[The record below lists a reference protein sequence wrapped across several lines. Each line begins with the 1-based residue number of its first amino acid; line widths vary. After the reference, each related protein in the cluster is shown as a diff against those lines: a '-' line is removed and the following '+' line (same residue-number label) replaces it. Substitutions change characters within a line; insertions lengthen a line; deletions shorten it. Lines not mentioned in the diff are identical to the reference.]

1 MEIQRLVVE
10 ESESALTVDFHSGL
24 TVCFHEN
31 PVVRHRYLT
40 DVLESLGPARAGV
53 HLELV
58 DTRRR
63 HLAVFRPRGGQ
74 QRVID
79 IDAGADVTARF
90 CDEDGRIDLL
100 GRLGLDS
107 QTAAGLLR
115 LGASQFNQPRPTP
128 YEQDLSAPPHDVP
141 IDLTGTSPANSL
153 SHTVVRR
160 VSTDTDP
167 DTEPNVY
174 RLATIDGTTLWTAA
188 LAARDAEVAMARA
201 RAHLPALDTEAV
213 RRFDQLSQVHAA
225 SIRSAAVHRPIE
237 RLGVVLAAGCI
248 GVGVSLLAVDARI
261 DDNGFTGR
269 LLVLLGLVAAGLTLV
284 DRLASHRSR
293 RHEQAMLHDLGARDF
308 TEVTRTAGPLAD
320 AWRRQAFLRAAY
332 ADQQASTHWRALAGD
347 ISAGWALRHRPA
359 IEATGLAPAPGT
371 GSPYP
376 APPRA
381 AAAPLT
387 TPAETSSAEAAQ
399 VLVDRL
405 VALHEVGGDRESLP
419 LLLDEPFAGLEGPE
433 LAEQLGTLLRLS
445 IAHQIVL
452 VTGDSFIRAW
462 AIDSEA
468 TNQVGV
474 VRLSRTPTSPA
485 GPASPGGAVVRDRP
499 RSPGVM
505 GDGDDSARARAAR
518 RF

>member
-58 DTRRR
+58 DSRGH

-90 CDEDGRIDLL
+90 CDKDGRIDLL

-115 LGASQFNQPRPTP
+115 LGASQFNLPRPTP
-128 YEQDLSAPPHDVP
+128 READSSPPPHDVP
-141 IDLTGTSPANSL
+141 IDLTGASPSNPP
-153 SHTVVRR
+153 SHTVARR
-160 VSTDTDP
+160 VTTDP
-167 DTEPNVY
+167 DPDVY
-174 RLATIDGTTLWTAA
+174 RLATIDGAVLWTAA

-201 RAHLPALDTEAV
+201 RAHLPALDAEAV

-225 SIRSAAVHRPIE
+225 SVRSAARHRPIE

-261 DDNGFTGR
+261 DDNGFTGQ

-381 AAAPLT
+381 AAAPLR
-387 TPAETSSAEAAQ
+387 TPAETSSTEAAQ

-419 LLLDEPFAGLEGPE
+419 LLLDEPFAGLDGPE

-452 VTGDSFIRAW
+452 VTGDPFIRAW
-462 AIDSEA
+462 AINSEA
-468 TNQVGV
+468 TNQVSF
-474 VRLSRTPTSPA
+474 VRLSRMPTSPA

-505 GDGDDSARARAAR
+505 GDGDDPSRARASR
-518 RF
+518 RY

>member
-10 ESESALTVDFHSGL
+10 ESESVLTVDFHSGL

-40 DVLESLGPARAGV
+40 DVLESLGPAQAGV
-53 HLELV
+53 HLELL
-58 DTRRR
+58 DSRGH

-90 CDEDGRIDLL
+90 CDKDGRIDLL

-128 YEQDLSAPPHDVP
+128 YEEGLSAPPHDVL
-141 IDLTGTSPANSL
+141 IDLTATSPANSL

-160 VSTDTDP
+160 VTTYTDP
-167 DTEPNVY
+167 DTE
-174 RLATIDGTTLWTAA
+174 
-188 LAARDAEVAMARA
+188 
-201 RAHLPALDTEAV
+201 AV
-213 RRFDQLSQVHAA
+213 SRFDKLSQVHAA
-225 SIRSAAVHRPIE
+225 SVRSATVHRPIE
-237 RLGVVLAAGCI
+237 RLGVALAAGCI

-284 DRLASHRSR
+284 DRLAS
-293 RHEQAMLHDLGARDF
+293 
-308 TEVTRTAGPLAD
+308 
-320 AWRRQAFLRAAY
+320 
-332 ADQQASTHWRALAGD
+332 THWRALAGD

-359 IEATGLAPAPGT
+359 IEATGLTPAPGT
-371 GSPYP
+371 SSPYP

-387 TPAETSSAEAAQ
+387 TPTETSATEAAQ

-419 LLLDEPFAGLEGPE
+419 LLLDEPFPGLERPE
-433 LAEQLGTLLRLS
+433 LAKQLGTLLRLS

-452 VTGDSFIRAW
+452 VTGDSFIRTW

-468 TNQVGV
+468 TNQVRFL
-474 VRLSRTPTSPA
+474 RLSRTPTSPA
-485 GPASPGGAVVRDRP
+485 CPAAPGHRRQRQPSSPAGEHRISGAEGAVVQGPAHNDP
-499 RSPGVM
+499 AQT
-505 GDGDDSARARAAR
+505 SAAHLKTAQGAQVIKGTDPA
-518 RF
+518 